1 LVRKVGDDED
11 WELECLVLWHRRASL
26 ERDLVE
32 SRGIQ
37 RPPVFFYYY
46 FESVLFP
53 EILCARYVPSIN
65 KPMFAAV
72 SEVSSEQ
79 LFWKRRAMLNK
90 RKEHTPFLL
99 SRVITLHLYLGFP
112 GLEPGWSLFFSFSSV
127 R

>member
-1 LVRKVGDDED
+1 MASQSITRARPGGVKGDPASR
-11 WELECLVLWHRRASL
+11 CLV
-26 ERDLVE
+26 
-32 SRGIQ
+32 
-37 RPPVFFYYY
+37 FFYY

-53 EILCARYVPSIN
+53 EILCTRYVPSIN

-112 GLEPGWSLFFSFSSV
+112 GLEPGWSVFFS
-127 R
+127 